1 MSAARKPSAG
11 KNKADARST
20 TLSSPAAN
28 SARPNWRWETELN
41 GAVGGRVQRL
51 VLVQVLG
58 KLRRRKNSHE
68 RNRLHHAR
76 NPTQVLAR
84 EKQHRNGKSPK
95 TTRESAREQQY
106 KNGTKP
112 DASTC
117 RKRAKMERQ
126 IPTIPTRFRTAAER
140 QAHLPQKAARPNGR

>member
-1 MSAARKPSAG
+1 MTRSQAAC
-11 KNKADARST
+11 NKIT
-20 TLSSPAAN
+20 PSSPAAN
-28 SARPNWRWETELN
+28 SARPNWRWENELN

-58 KLRRRKNSHE
+58 RLRRRKNSHE
-68 RNRLHHAR
+68 RNRLHQAR
-76 NPTQVLAR
+76 NPTQVLAQ
-84 EKQHRNGKSPK
+84 EKQHRNVRSPK

-117 RKRAKMERQ
+117 RKRAKMEWQ

-140 QAHLPQKAARPNGR
+140 KAHLPQKAARPNSR